1 VHIKK
6 GDKKGLRRRR
16 VYKNVNKMDVH
27 KLCDTLKPIVDKY
40 KDEENIEMEFRLG
53 RFNGTFFD
61 TNIGDKTYIS
71 ILKGFSHYSGW
82 EKIEENKYDVWTRDD
97 KNIRLTVDTVTG
109 DETLIKKERVENIDF
124 KNLHNSPFDIR
135 FSVSRETPIAEE
147 DEDYDN
153 NEWHRNIKKE
163 RCSYIRKNL
172 SIDRT
177 VTAGESSDKDSE
189 VSTIYQLELEII
201 DPKKLTDID
210 TLFNICHKIKDIFN
224 MLDTNK

>member
-1 VHIKK
+1 MHIKK
-6 GDKKGLRRRR
+6 DDKKGLRRRR
-16 VYKNVNKMDVH
+16 DYKNVNKMDVH
-27 KLCDTLKPIVDKY
+27 KLCDAIKPIVDKY

-61 TNIGDKTYIS
+61 TNIGDKTYADFIR
-71 ILKGFSHYSGW
+71 GFSSYTGW
-82 EKIEENKYDVWTRDD
+82 ETIEENTYDVYSREDN
-97 KNIRLTVDTVTG
+97 NIRLTVDNKTG
-109 DETLIKKERVENIDF
+109 EDTLIKKERIENIDF
-124 KNLHNSPFDIR
+124 KNLNKSPFDIR
-135 FSVSRETPIAEE
+135 FSVSRETPINDEE
-147 DEDYDN
+147 YDN

-177 VTAGESSDKDSE
+177 VTAGETLDKDSE

>member
-1 VHIKK
+1 
-6 GDKKGLRRRR
+6 
-16 VYKNVNKMDVH
+16 MDVH
-27 KLCDTLKPIVDKY
+27 KLCDTIKPIVDKY

-61 TNIGDKTYIS
+61 TNIGDKTYANI
-71 ILKGFSHYSGW
+71 IRGFSSYSGW
-82 EKIEENKYDVWTRDD
+82 EKIEENTYDVYSREDN
-97 KNIRLTVDTVTG
+97 NIRLTIDNKTG
-109 DETLIKKERVENIDF
+109 EETLIQKERIENIDF
-124 KNLHNSPFDIR
+124 KQLHNSPFDIR
-135 FSVSRETPIAEE
+135 FSVSRETPVDDEE
-147 DEDYDN
+147 YDN

-189 VSTIYQLELEII
+189 VSTIYQLELEVI
-201 DPKKLTDID
+201 DPKKLIDTD

-224 MLDTNK
+224 MLDTYKC

>member
-1 VHIKK
+1 MHIKK

-27 KLCDTLKPIVDKY
+27 KLCDTIKPIVDKY
-40 KDEENIEMEFRLG
+40 KDEEHIEMEFRLG

-61 TNIGDKTYIS
+61 TNIGDKAYANCIR
-71 ILKGFSHYSGW
+71 GFAAYTGW
-82 EKIEENKYDVWTRDD
+82 ETIEENTYDVYSREDT
-97 KNIRLTVDTVTG
+97 NIRLTIDNKTG
-109 DETLIKKERVENIDF
+109 EETLIQKERIENIDF
-124 KNLHNSPFDIR
+124 KQLHNSPFDIR
-135 FSVSRETPIAEE
+135 FSVSRETPVDDEE
-147 DEDYDN
+147 YDN

-201 DPKKLTDID
+201 DPKKLTDTD

-224 MLDTNK
+224 MLDTYKC

>member
-1 VHIKK
+1 MHIKK

-16 VYKNVNKMDVH
+16 DYKNVNKMDVH
-27 KLCDTLKPIVDKY
+27 KLCDAIKPIVDKY

-61 TNIGDKTYIS
+61 TNIGDKTYADFIR
-71 ILKGFSHYSGW
+71 GFSSYTGW
-82 EKIEENKYDVWTRDD
+82 ETIEENTYDVYSREDN
-97 KNIRLTVDTVTG
+97 NIRLTIDNKTG
-109 DETLIKKERVENIDF
+109 EETLIKKERLENIDF
-124 KNLHNSPFDIR
+124 KNLNKSPFDIR
-135 FSVSRETPIAEE
+135 FSVSRETPINDEE
-147 DEDYDN
+147 YDN

-177 VTAGESSDKDSE
+177 VTAGETLDKDSE

-201 DPKKLTDID
+201 DPKKVNDID
-210 TLFNICHKIKDIFN
+210 TCLLYTSPSPRD
-224 MLDTNK
+224 

>member
-1 VHIKK
+1 
-6 GDKKGLRRRR
+6 
-16 VYKNVNKMDVH
+16 MDVH
-27 KLCDTLKPIVDKY
+27 KLCDAIKPIVDKY

-61 TNIGDKTYIS
+61 TNIGDKTYADFIR
-71 ILKGFSHYSGW
+71 GFSSYTGW
-82 EKIEENKYDVWTRDD
+82 ETIEENTYDVYSREDN
-97 KNIRLTVDTVTG
+97 NIRLTVDNKTG
-109 DETLIKKERVENIDF
+109 EDTLIKKERIENIDF
-124 KNLHNSPFDIR
+124 KNLNKSPFDIR
-135 FSVSRETPIAEE
+135 FSVSRETPINDEE
-147 DEDYDN
+147 YDN

-177 VTAGESSDKDSE
+177 VTAGESIDKDSE

-201 DPKKLTDID
+201 DPKKITDID

-224 MLDTNK
+224 MLNTNK

>member
-1 VHIKK
+1 
-6 GDKKGLRRRR
+6 
-16 VYKNVNKMDVH
+16 MDVH
-27 KLCDTLKPIVDKY
+27 KLCDAIKPIVDKY

-61 TNIGDKTYIS
+61 TNIGDKTYADFIR
-71 ILKGFSHYSGW
+71 GFSSYTGW
-82 EKIEENKYDVWTRDD
+82 ETIEENTYDVYSREDN
-97 KNIRLTVDTVTG
+97 NIRLTVDNKTG
-109 DETLIKKERVENIDF
+109 EDTLIKKERIENIDF
-124 KNLHNSPFDIR
+124 KNLNKSPFDIR
-135 FSVSRETPIAEE
+135 FSVSRETPINDEE
-147 DEDYDN
+147 YDN

-177 VTAGESSDKDSE
+177 VTAGETLDKDSE

-201 DPKKLTDID
+201 DPKKVNDID

-224 MLDTNK
+224 MLDTYKC

>member
-1 VHIKK
+1 
-6 GDKKGLRRRR
+6 
-16 VYKNVNKMDVH
+16 M
-27 KLCDTLKPIVDKY
+27 PIVYKY

-61 TNIGDKTYIS
+61 TNIGDKTYADFIR
-71 ILKGFSHYSGW
+71 GFSSYTGW
-82 EKIEENKYDVWTRDD
+82 ETIEENTYDVYSREDN
-97 KNIRLTVDTVTG
+97 NIRLTIDNKTG
-109 DETLIKKERVENIDF
+109 EETLIKKERLENIDF
-124 KNLHNSPFDIR
+124 KNLHKSPFDIR
-135 FSVSRETPIAEE
+135 FSVSRETPINDEE
-147 DEDYDN
+147 YDN

-177 VTAGESSDKDSE
+177 VTAGETLDKDSE

-201 DPKKLTDID
+201 DPKKVNDID

-224 MLDTNK
+224 MLDTYKC